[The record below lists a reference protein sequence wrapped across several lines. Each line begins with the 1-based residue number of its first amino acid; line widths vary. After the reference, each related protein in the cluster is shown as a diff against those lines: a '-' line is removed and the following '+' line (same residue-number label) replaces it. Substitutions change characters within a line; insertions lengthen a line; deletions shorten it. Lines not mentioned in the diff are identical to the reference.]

1 MNDRSIFAQF
11 RPFRPPPK
19 FQVRKLAFAYLVF
32 AIFWSVLALGAVRAM
47 QGP

>member
-1 MNDRSIFAQF
+1 MNDRIFSQF

-19 FQVRKLAFAYLVF
+19 FQLRKLVLAYIVF
-32 AIFWSVLALGAVRAM
+32 ALFWSVLAIGAVRAL

>member
-1 MNDRSIFAQF
+1 MNDRIFSQF

-19 FQVRKLAFAYLVF
+19 FRVRKLALAYVVF
-32 AIFWSVLALGAVRAM
+32 ALFCSALALGAVRAL